1 MTARNR
7 PFGRVQPVTIR
18 RRRGFTLAEM
28 IAALALLA
36 FFSVIV
42 VQLFAA
48 AHTLAQRT
56 DRLDGAVLCARN
68 LAESWQAGIDR
79 TKAVQSGTAAGT
91 GASAAGIPVSP
102 LKGIRFDNPPG
113 QPVYQTF
120 DSQLQ
125 PADRNSSQAAYVA
138 ELQMGE
144 DQDGG
149 KEDLRIIIRDPDG
162 KQLFDLTVS
171 RLAGGEVAP

>member
-1 MTARNR
+1 MY
-7 PFGRVQPVTIR
+7 
-18 RRRGFTLAEM
+18 
-28 IAALALLA
+28 
-36 FFSVIV
+36 
-42 VQLFAA
+42 
-48 AHTLAQRT
+48 
-56 DRLDGAVLCARN
+56 
-68 LAESWQAGIDR
+68 QA
-79 TKAVQSGTAAGT
+79 
-91 GASAAGIPVSP
+91 
-102 LKGIRFDNPPG
+102 
-113 QPVYQTF
+113 F

-125 PADRNSSQAAYVA
+125 PAERNSSQAAYVA